1 MSTTR
6 LTHRIQ
12 AAFVATVMVGT
23 LLLAAPGVVLA
34 AAAMSATA
42 DIPTSA
48 SPVTVGD
55 TAVASDLVIAN
66 SSSTAG
72 NIVITSGSITLYPS
86 CGGGASGGG
95 CATPDAGVFALSATG
110 TGAGACV
117 GVTFT
122 IGAPD
127 GNGKVV
133 FTQGSTVSIAQLTSC
148 TINFTVNVLKSPTID
163 ADGGLAGVQTLQS
176 AAAAGFLGTLPA
188 SGSGSGETTVTKISP
203 TLPTTPSA
211 GGAIGTVLN
220 DSATVTGGSS
230 PTGSIVFNL
239 YGPNDLTCA
248 NAAIHTQTVAL
259 TAGSATTTP
268 GFTTTAAGTYEW
280 TASYAG
286 DANNNAASSACGAEA
301 VVITNPSIAITKLPA
316 TQTIASG
323 GTATWTIVVTNT
335 GDVTLTNVTVADP
348 LAPNCVSSTIGTLA
362 PAASSTAYTCT
373 LSGVTAGFTNIAT
386 ATGTPPT
393 GPNVTASAS
402 AVVIVQTSTGAILPT
417 NTECSDFVN
426 NTTPALAGIFYT
438 DSGGKIGQNINP
450 GVFFYYTY
458 VTTTTPNQ
466 GVTTSQHATNGAPL
480 FSLNNGHVWV
490 YTSTC
495 VLVANLTQPG
505 QTVRYKFANPGTYV
519 FRIQYSTKSIAGLT
533 APSPAGSIYTFDI
546 NGVDN
551 ASVPLIKK

>member
-1 MSTTR
+1 M
-6 LTHRIQ
+6 
-12 AAFVATVMVGT
+12 
-23 LLLAAPGVVLA
+23 
-34 AAAMSATA
+34 
-42 DIPTSA
+42 
-48 SPVTVGD
+48 
-55 TAVASDLVIAN
+55 
-66 SSSTAG
+66 
-72 NIVITSGSITLYPS
+72 
-86 CGGGASGGG
+86 
-95 CATPDAGVFALSATG
+95 
-110 TGAGACV
+110 
-117 GVTFT
+117 
-122 IGAPD
+122 
-127 GNGKVV
+127 
-133 FTQGSTVSIAQLTSC
+133 
-148 TINFTVNVLKSPTID
+148 
-163 ADGGLAGVQTLQS
+163 
-176 AAAAGFLGTLPA
+176 
-188 SGSGSGETTVTKISP
+188 
-203 TLPTTPSA
+203 
-211 GGAIGTVLN
+211 
-220 DSATVTGGSS
+220 TGGSS
-230 PTGSIVFNL
+230 PTGSVAFNL
-239 YGPNDLTCA
+239 YAPADTACA
-248 NAAIHTQTVAL
+248 GTALYTQSVAL

-268 GFTTTAAGTYEW
+268 GFTSLVAGIHRWTAA
-280 TASYAG
+280 YAG
-286 DANNNAASSACGAEA
+286 DANNNAASSGCSAEP
-301 VVITNPSIAITKLPA
+301 VTITNPSIAITKLPA

-402 AVVIVQTSTGAILPT
+402 AAVIVQTSTGAILPT

-438 DSGGKIGQNINP
+438 DNGGKIGQNINP

-466 GVTTSQHATNGAPL
+466 VVTTSQHATNGAPL

-495 VLVANLTQPG
+495 ALVATPTQAG
-505 QTVRYKFANPGTYV
+505 TTVTYTFANPGTYV